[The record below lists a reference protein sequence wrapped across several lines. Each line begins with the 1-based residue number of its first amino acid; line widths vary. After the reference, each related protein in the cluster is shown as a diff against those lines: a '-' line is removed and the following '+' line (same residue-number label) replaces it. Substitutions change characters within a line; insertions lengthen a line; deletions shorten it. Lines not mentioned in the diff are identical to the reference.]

1 MVLRSFKI
9 ATIVLLVVCVL
20 SQDEGYTADDDQS
33 QNITSDEV
41 GND

>member
-9 ATIVLLVVCVL
+9 ATVLLLVVYAM
-20 SQDEGYTADDDQS
+20 SQDDAYTTDDDQS

-41 GND
+41 END